1 MPNERLKTSISL
13 IGEQAS
19 FARSLVDRGRYPSLS
34 AVLQHGLDMLRRDD
48 EERGPNIQALQAL
61 IDRRRPGPFVP
72 PEETVEDFL
81 SAVDRE
87 G

>member
-48 EERGPNIQALQAL
+48 EAHASKIQALQEL
-61 IDRRRPGPFVP
+61 INQRRAGPFVP
-72 PEETVEDFL
+72 LEDKVDDFL
-81 SAVDRE
+81 AAVDRE
-87 G
+87 D